1 MTAVL
6 TAIVPEKGV
15 RQVYNGT
22 GGTLSKG
29 TFVKLKAS
37 ATYKGEI
44 EAAAGNTDNVYG
56 VLVNDIADASRGD
69 CQIAGRAIVLA
80 GGTIAE
86 GEQVMPTTGAKA
98 LKATS
103 GNSIVGTAVTVG
115 AASAYMEVEL
125 GAGCGAAM
133 P

>member
-29 TFVKLKAS
+29 TFV
-37 ATYKGEI
+37 
-44 EAAAGNTDNVYG
+44 
-56 VLVNDIADASRGD
+56 IADASRGD

>member
-37 ATYKGEI
+37 ATYK
-44 EAAAGNTDNVYG
+44 
-56 VLVNDIADASRGD
+56 
-69 CQIAGRAIVLA
+69 A